1 MNVGGGVISMGLGWG
16 GLVTRI
22 GLELRR
28 GYHVDGVGVTNSC
41 DIHGVGN
48 DLVSRISWAGLSLK

>member
-1 MNVGGGVISMGLGWG
+1 MGLGWG
-16 GLVTRI
+16 GLVIRI

-48 DLVSRISWAGLSLK
+48 DLVGRISWAGLSLK